1 VVTANLEIELPNKI
15 SVEEATEISNTLKE
29 NLIKN
34 IEPLE
39 YVAIQIKSHDVT
51 DSYFK
56 PRDFVSKVTRRGFG
70 WQRVGKFKGVVDDA
84 QGKGPEGYC
93 ICPKCGYKIK
103 HERGT
108 PCSTIK
114 CPKCGKNLIR
124 E

>member
-1 VVTANLEIELPNKI
+1 LEIKLPSKI
-15 SVEEATEISNTLKE
+15 SVEDATKISNTLKK
-29 NLIKN
+29 NLIRN

-39 YVAIQIKSHDVT
+39 YVAIQIKSHDFT

-56 PRDFVSKVTRRGFG
+56 PKDFVSKVTKREFG
-70 WQRVGKFKGVVDDA
+70 WQRKGKFKDTIKEA

-93 ICPKCGYKIK
+93 ICPKCKYKTK
-103 HERGT
+103 HKRGT

-114 CPKCGKNLIR
+114 CPKCNINLTR